1 MKTGVAS
8 VLSAL
13 IVCQGTSLAA
23 PIGVFD
29 ESRVRD
35 VMSAYEVDGLAVAV
49 VIGQETRLV
58 GAWGVDQKGED
69 FSASSGCGIYSAT
82 KFLSSLT
89 YADLVAAGQ
98 LDIDRPLSAFLVHA
112 PPAWSDIPF
121 WRLLNHTSGIPMVTN
136 QTVFGELESDPA
148 AGNSEIY
155 DYVRDL
161 PLDYEPG
168 AYSRYRQSGYAVA
181 EMIASKETGLTWT
194 ELVDERVLAPAGLEA
209 TFHAATSEGARNAE
223 LLTSAGGYETTAED
237 METLFKALNADV
249 AIDRE
254 NWAGL
259 LFNEQYIHDGYG
271 LGTVLVDVA
280 GERTLGHSGGGR
292 ANIRY
297 APDAEVG
304 VFVCTDDRSNNNVHN
319 DLANMLMLETLTGEK
334 APLPFQFFIAAHKD
348 GPIETLI
355 ADYLA
360 EQAETDA
367 PYDLSDVEGRLNA
380 LGYSLLSEERY
391 DDAIAIFKL
400 NVEEHPVSANTYDSL
415 AEAYMLSGDKEQAI
429 SNYQKS
435 LDLNPGSANAKAMLE
450 KLKRPSSDR

>member
-1 MKTGVAS
+1 MVKMKTGVAS

-319 DLANMLMLETLTGEK
+319 DLE
-334 APLPFQFFIAAHKD
+334 
-348 GPIETLI
+348 
-355 ADYLA
+355 LA
-360 EQAETDA
+360 
-367 PYDLSDVEGRLNA
+367 SK
-380 LGYSLLSEERY
+380 
-391 DDAIAIFKL
+391 F
-400 NVEEHPVSANTYDSL
+400 
-415 AEAYMLSGDKEQAI
+415 
-429 SNYQKS
+429 
-435 LDLNPGSANAKAMLE
+435 
-450 KLKRPSSDR
+450 